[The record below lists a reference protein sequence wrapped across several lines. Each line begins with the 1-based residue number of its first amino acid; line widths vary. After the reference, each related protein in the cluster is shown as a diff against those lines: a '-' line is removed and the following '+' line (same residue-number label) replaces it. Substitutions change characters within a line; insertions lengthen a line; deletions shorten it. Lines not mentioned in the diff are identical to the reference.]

1 MIERLLL
8 AVQNNDDPGR
18 SPALRSL
25 MSEAL
30 ERRSSFTKHVENS
43 LPRSQG
49 TRSAGIAAW
58 LDLLEPTKIAA
69 DLMVP
74 LLIEA
79 GVAFWKLW
87 RERSAL
93 QREGI
98 LARLAA
104 QKWRA
109 FVDVPEA

>member
-1 MIERLLL
+1 
-8 AVQNNDDPGR
+8 
-18 SPALRSL
+18 
-25 MSEAL
+25 
-30 ERRSSFTKHVENS
+30 
-43 LPRSQG
+43 
-49 TRSAGIAAW
+49 
-58 LDLLEPTKIAA
+58 
-69 DLMVP
+69 MVP